1 MKKFF
6 LNCAEKILLLILVI
20 ATIFGL
26 FCIGNYAA
34 YMISGGEDAETIMEV
49 AILLVSVILSLS
61 MISLLQDIH
70 YMQLH
75 IRAEEIE
82 MEMQQDEEARK
93 LFEHLRVK

>member
-20 ATIFGL
+20 ATIIGL
-26 FCIGNYAA
+26 FSIGNYAA
-34 YMISGGEDAETIMEV
+34 RMISGGEDAEIIMDV

-70 YMQLH
+70 FMQLH